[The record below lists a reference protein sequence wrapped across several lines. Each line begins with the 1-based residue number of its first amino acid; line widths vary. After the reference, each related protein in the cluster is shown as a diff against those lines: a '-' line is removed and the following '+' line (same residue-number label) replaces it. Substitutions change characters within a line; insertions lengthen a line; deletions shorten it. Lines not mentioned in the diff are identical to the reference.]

1 MVGRLMKMEAPDGEE
16 YVARLISVD
25 EDGAVIR
32 VVSPDTKE

>member
-1 MVGRLMKMEAPDGEE
+1 MVGRLMKMETADGEE
-16 YVARLISVD
+16 YMARLISVV